1 MKFSYTPKGVCSRQI
16 DIETDDTTNKV
27 VSVRFTGGCSGNTQ
41 GISALVKG
49 MDIDE
54 VISRLENIKCGFK
67 PTSCPAQL
75 ALALKEANGSK

>member
-1 MKFSYTPKGVCSRQI
+1 MEYTYITKGVCSRSI
-16 DIETDDTTNKV
+16 TVDISPDGTVND
-27 VSVRFTGGCSGNTQ
+27 VSFMGGCNGNLK

-54 VISRLENIKCGFK
+54 VIERLKDIKCGFK

-75 ALALKEANGSK
+75 AEALINYKKGE